1 MYSVSENYITAVR
14 ANTRTDRL
22 LTTLT
27 LPNSQVLHLTD
38 ADYGQNSIKINWQ
51 CVDSEELMFGAAYT
65 TPMDISIRT
74 NLSRY
79 QFYGAVLEP
88 VYEVKIGPNSW
99 YPIPLG
105 VFTVSEATRVGQLVQ
120 MTAYDNMQKFDME
133 WNSRIVT
140 GTPYVIVKFLCDEA
154 GVDMATQETDMENWP
169 NYDLAIQLDETNGCS
184 TLRDGIKYICQ
195 LVGAFARINRT
206 GALELVRFHTTS
218 DLTLTDS
225 DRYSSSI
232 ADYSCSYVGLSV
244 TGMAGTYTSYAS
256 GQIDNGLLMVMSDAA
271 AWDTGAP
278 RSLQTRTDRLFAYL
292 QTIEYVP
299 ADVTMPGD
307 PSIECGDMITLEVR
321 GDTLNTIVTS
331 VSWAY
336 RGQMSFGSVGQNP
349 YFAGTT
355 SSAISSNRILSLQG
369 EQNKT
374 VLYSYKNAE
383 AVSVGSTFHDICK
396 FAFATLGSTDCL
408 FYMTI
413 ILDVTADGP
422 DYHDVV
428 LDQSFVDDSDQPI
441 ALTGEAACEGRVE
454 VDFQY
459 LLQNEA
465 VDYLPTETFT
475 EGRHT
480 YVLFFP
486 IIGLSSLLS
495 YTWRVQMKCTGG
507 TVEIAETNLR
517 ATLWGQNLNDR
528 EIPWDGILLITEQ
541 VQPLSIVVPTMAVTP
556 LTDSTSITQTQPDIE
571 TFSELISAISIASAN
586 MSIAALSDFPIIGR
600 KTMAI
605 RLNPLNASEYVF
617 SPTYVNVTE
626 TAFSLRLD
634 YTFISQT
641 GVIDSGYMSEVEI
654 PLDDFDTVTT
664 LTITSDYVEADNIT
678 TEDGDFL
685 TTEGGDYIITEG

>member
-1 MYSVSENYITAVR
+1 MYSVSENYISAVR

-38 ADYGQNSIKINWQ
+38 DDYGENSIKINWQ

-74 NLSRY
+74 TLSRY
-79 QFYGAVLEP
+79 QFYGAILEP

-133 WNSRIVT
+133 WSSRIVT

-154 GVDMATQETDMENWP
+154 GVDMATQETDMQNWP
-169 NYDLAIQLDETNGCS
+169 NFDLAIQLDETNGCS

-206 GALELVRFHTTS
+206 GALELVRFHTTP

-232 ADYSCSYVGLSV
+232 ADYSCSYIGLSV

-256 GQIDNGLLMVMSDAA
+256 GQLDNGLLMVMSDAA
-271 AWDTGAP
+271 AWDAGAP

-299 ADVTMPGD
+299 ADVSMPGD

-336 RGQMSFGSVGQNP
+336 RGHMSFGSVGQNP

-355 SSAISSNRILSLQG
+355 SSAISSTRILSLQG
-369 EQNKT
+369 EQNKV

-408 FYMTI
+408 FYMTV
-413 ILDVTADGP
+413 ILDVTANGP
-422 DYHDVV
+422 EYHDVV
-428 LDQSFVDDSDQPI
+428 LDQSFVDDSDQTV
-441 ALTGEAACEGRVE
+441 ALTGKAACEGRVT

-459 LLQNEA
+459 MLQNEV
-465 VDYLPTETFT
+465 VDYFPTETFT

-480 YVLFFP
+480 YILFFP
-486 IIGLSSLLS
+486 IIGLSSLLA

-517 ATLWGQNLNDR
+517 ATLWGQRLNDR

-541 VQPLSIVVPTMAVTP
+541 TTPIQISIPTIVASPISEEFSTAAQYPATESITEQVGVIVLRMPTVTP
-556 LTDSTSITQTQPDIE
+556 TTVADAVIV
-571 TFSELISAISIASAN
+571 
-586 MSIAALSDFPIIGR
+586 GR
-600 KTMAI
+600 KTTQ
-605 RLNPLNASEYVF
+605 LGVSPLRATEYSF
-617 SPTYVNVTE
+617 SGTFVNVTE
-626 TAFSLRLD
+626 TAFSLRTD
-634 YTFISQT
+634 YDFVGTAGT
-641 GVIDSGYMSEVEI
+641 IDSGYMTEVEI
-654 PLDDFDTVTT
+654 PLDEFDTVTEVSVNEV
-664 LTITSDYVEADNIT
+664 SD
-678 TEDGDFL
+678 
-685 TTEGGDYIITEG
+685 